1 MSVLSIKV
9 VVQHMECTD
18 SPEGTRKGR
27 DQRKGLESA
36 GKDRGNWR
44 VEGEEE
50 EKKKEKR
57 EIIMRVRGRRSTAGQ
72 R

>member
-1 MSVLSIKV
+1 M
-9 VVQHMECTD
+9 VQHMECTD

-50 EKKKEKR
+50 EKKKEK
-57 EIIMRVRGRRSTAGQ
+57 GKLS
-72 R
+72 